1 MRVLLRLL
9 SWSCDPDKV
18 EVLQGD
24 VLELHARGRA
34 VVGHALSACLLHSRF
49 TTAAARRRARRWGA
63 LGAAAAIALLA
74 ADPSRGGAQPPRY
87 VISAADPAG
96 RFTLEIERARVVRAT
111 LDDVPVDPAR
121 LVQAGRTLVI
131 KGGNRGRD
139 FSVALSPSG
148 GIRWEARTP

>member
-9 SWSCDPDKV
+9 SWACDPDKV

-24 VLELHARGRA
+24 VLELHAQGRA
-34 VVGHALSACLLHSRF
+34 VLGHALSACVLHSRL
-49 TTAAARRRARRWGA
+49 TTAAARRRVLRWGA
-63 LGAAAAIALLA
+63 LGAAAVIALLG
-74 ADPSRGGAQPPRY
+74 ADPDRGALPTRY
-87 VISAADPAG
+87 VISAADPGG

-121 LVQAGRTLVI
+121 LVQAGSTLVI
-131 KGGNRGRD
+131 KGGDRGRD
-139 FSVALSPSG
+139 FAVALQPSG